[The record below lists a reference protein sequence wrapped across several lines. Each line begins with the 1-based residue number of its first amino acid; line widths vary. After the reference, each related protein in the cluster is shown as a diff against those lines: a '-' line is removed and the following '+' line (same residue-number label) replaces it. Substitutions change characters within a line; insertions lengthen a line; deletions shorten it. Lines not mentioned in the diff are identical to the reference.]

1 MANDNIHEL
10 PGIDYVD
17 YVNIIYINLISL
29 SWLPALSW
37 LAALYTCICKFYQIR
52 IVIIYPKTLIWAF
65 FWLHNSTPC
74 R

>member
-29 SWLPALSW
+29 S
-37 LAALYTCICKFYQIR
+37 
-52 IVIIYPKTLIWAF
+52 
-65 FWLHNSTPC
+65 
-74 R
+74 